1 MAGKN
6 KTPHGSDKH
15 GGGAN
20 INQSPPPFAKS
31 SRYKQAIEIWEKD
44 QGDGAA
50 K

>member
-1 MAGKN
+1 MGKKN

-20 INQSPPPFAKS
+20 INQSAPAFSKS
-31 SRYKQAIEIWEKD
+31 SRYTKAIEIWEKN